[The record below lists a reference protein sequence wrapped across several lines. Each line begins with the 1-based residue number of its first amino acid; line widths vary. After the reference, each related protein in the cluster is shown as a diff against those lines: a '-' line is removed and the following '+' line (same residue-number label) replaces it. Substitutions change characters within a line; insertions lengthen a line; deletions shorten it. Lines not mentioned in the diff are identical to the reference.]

1 MAEVKKQNKNKS
13 KKSSKVLDKNVTL
26 NNDELLEQIINK
38 KKNKQKSSSPSK
50 KKDVNNSNKAETLK
64 VKKTSV
70 KLKDDVSSDDLYE
83 QIKAKRAAKKKTT
96 SKKENVKTTIVDI
109 KESYDN
115 VSKQVDEDFTKVIK
129 EINEENNDLI
139 ITREIRF
146 DDLSSDLKN
155 KKTLEELRS
164 AIEEYDKLDGDQFA
178 NASLKDDIDIL
189 PSIKYSNYKV
199 KKKLAIV
206 GMSILLILFVIVVIC
221 GINKIRNGLSEYNNK
236 KSEEQRILYEKK
248 RIEEE
253 TRAEEARKL
262 KLYNECLTRK
272 VTEADYTENVVAA
285 QSELINYIKNNY
297 NVSVSY
303 EDLTYGYTF
312 NYDENHVYYAAST
325 IKALG
330 ALYIYTMAAEGKI
343 NLDDTITYASKFK
356 VSYSTGVS
364 KHKLGSKIKIRDL
377 VKYSNIY
384 SDNSAHQMLISYIGK
399 SKLKEFGRNLGAK
412 NTLNGGDNFGNTSS
426 SDGLIYMKAVNDF
439 IENNGELGKELRSYF
454 VNSQQKELT
463 VNNLEVAHKYGLYKR
478 YYHNMGIVYD
488 ESPYVISIMTLEG
501 TRHKEKAVKN
511 ISEKIYELHNLFK
524 TNRVSVCNI
533 EVYGNEKSTSS

>member
-70 KLKDDVSSDDLYE
+70 KLKDYVSSDDLYE

-109 KESYDN
+109 KENYDN
-115 VSKQVDEDFTKVIK
+115 LSKQVDEDFTKVIK

-206 GMSILLILFVIVVIC
+206 
-221 GINKIRNGLSEYNNK
+221 
-236 KSEEQRILYEKK
+236 
-248 RIEEE
+248 
-253 TRAEEARKL
+253 
-262 KLYNECLTRK
+262 
-272 VTEADYTENVVAA
+272 
-285 QSELINYIKNNY
+285 
-297 NVSVSY
+297 
-303 EDLTYGYTF
+303 
-312 NYDENHVYYAAST
+312 
-325 IKALG
+325 
-330 ALYIYTMAAEGKI
+330 
-343 NLDDTITYASKFK
+343 
-356 VSYSTGVS
+356 
-364 KHKLGSKIKIRDL
+364 
-377 VKYSNIY
+377 
-384 SDNSAHQMLISYIGK
+384 
-399 SKLKEFGRNLGAK
+399 
-412 NTLNGGDNFGNTSS
+412 
-426 SDGLIYMKAVNDF
+426 
-439 IENNGELGKELRSYF
+439 
-454 VNSQQKELT
+454 
-463 VNNLEVAHKYGLYKR
+463 
-478 YYHNMGIVYD
+478 
-488 ESPYVISIMTLEG
+488 
-501 TRHKEKAVKN
+501 
-511 ISEKIYELHNLFK
+511 
-524 TNRVSVCNI
+524 
-533 EVYGNEKSTSS
+533 